1 MQAILPQIRA
11 KIKQVLARAGGQW
24 PTKKAPFQIAKR
36 SVNRQRQL
44 DAKRLKFLNRRR
56 KNMNVK
62 YLYNDNQAFFQFF
75 QPNFVGAHGLREIRC
90 EPGPDEVNGASGFR
104 VQRSVNQTTC
114 GLLSRIPSVENRPC
128 HCPVHW
134 LSPGLVLLSIDGPP
148 AHKAFI
154 AHQVIRTSTSFFWFD
169 TVSEIGQILFAHHFA
184 RWFCKA
190 FAKRKLLIKRKIFS

>member
-1 MQAILPQIRA
+1 
-11 KIKQVLARAGGQW
+11 
-24 PTKKAPFQIAKR
+24 
-36 SVNRQRQL
+36 
-44 DAKRLKFLNRRR
+44 
-56 KNMNVK
+56 MNVK
-62 YLYNDNQAFFQFF
+62 YLYNDNQAFYQFF

-154 AHQVIRTSTSFFWFD
+154 AHQVIQDQHIIFLVRYRIRNRLDF
-169 TVSEIGQILFAHHFA
+169 ICPP
-184 RWFCKA
+184 FCKMVLQGICEEKA
-190 FAKRKLLIKRKIFS
+190 FDQTKDILLSMHFLDLNAFLPRTARPRFIGLCSKKELPLNSTIV